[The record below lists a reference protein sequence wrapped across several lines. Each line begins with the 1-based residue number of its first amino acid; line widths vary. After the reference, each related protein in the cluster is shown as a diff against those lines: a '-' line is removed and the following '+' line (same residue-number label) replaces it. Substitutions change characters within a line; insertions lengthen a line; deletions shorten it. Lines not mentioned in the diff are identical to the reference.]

1 MLQCRGSIAAVF
13 RFVLNG
19 CISHVKNNTFLLE
32 KRELLEIA
40 KANAAKA
47 LGTENIVLPASLKIR
62 TASKETS
69 NIKKE
74 HEDSGESDEVSMNWS
89 VLNEKVNT

>member
-1 MLQCRGSIAAVF
+1 MYAYLMLKINIT
-13 RFVLNG
+13 L
-19 CISHVKNNTFLLE
+19 LLE

-62 TASKETS
+62 TAAKESS

-74 HEDSGESDEVSMNWS
+74 HEDSGDSDEVSMNWS
-89 VLNEKVNT
+89 VVSEKVIT